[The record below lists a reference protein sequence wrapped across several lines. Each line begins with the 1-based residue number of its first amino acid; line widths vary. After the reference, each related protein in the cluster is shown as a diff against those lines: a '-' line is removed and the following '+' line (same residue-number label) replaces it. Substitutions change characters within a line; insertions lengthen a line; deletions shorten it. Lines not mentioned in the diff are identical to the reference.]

1 MTKQAVSK
9 NDLLIKLSD
18 DERMLDTSNPSI
30 RSQTIQKAK
39 LSVSQISLEFNMFIL
54 KKYINF
60 I

>member
-30 RSQTIQKAK
+30 RSPT
-39 LSVSQISLEFNMFIL
+39 
-54 KKYINF
+54 KKKS
-60 I
+60 